1 MCVCVCWGG
10 AGRGGARGGG
20 GCSAKNY
27 IDGDTTSDT
36 VIDLFCTQPIT
47 LQTLQSQGRL
57 SILEAHLIWTEEP
70 NIPTHVIINLE
81 ILNY

>member
-1 MCVCVCWGG
+1 MCVCVLGRGG
-10 AGRGGARGGG
+10 AGRGGGGWR
-20 GCSAKNY
+20 SAKNY
-27 IDGDTTSDT
+27 SDGDTTSDT

-70 NIPTHVIINLE
+70 NIPTHVSTWKF
-81 ILNY
+81 